1 VQRDNP
7 LAKVSYQNKVF
18 ALSFLLLLCA
28 GAAAY
33 YFFESKKP
41 RYRSTEIK
49 QTTRE
54 VVVVGEVVDAWCYA
68 SQTMGPGRGPGHRA
82 CALACAHGGVSIGIL
97 EDGTKDLYVAAKYKG
112 FQGCKD
118 LLIPYMGEKVKATG
132 WVGDLGGCRML
143 KIKTVEA
150 LTKPDLDN

>member
-1 VQRDNP
+1 M
-7 LAKVSYQNKVF
+7 AKVSYKNKVF
-18 ALSFLLLLCA
+18 TLSFLLLLCA
-28 GAAAY
+28 GAAAF
-33 YFFESKKP
+33 YFYESKKP

-54 VVVVGEVVDAWCYA
+54 VVVIGEVVDAWCYA

-118 LLIPYMGEKVKATG
+118 LLIPFMGEKVKATG

-150 LTKPDLDN
+150 LTKPNLDN